1 VNNNKR
7 TLQHTLFRNSLL
19 LILIPLL
26 TLGFLVF
33 FFVRS
38 RLEEEML
45 QKNAFLAESV
55 FSQVDFFLREQES
68 FLKKLSTLV
77 LEGIL
82 ETTAINT
89 YLQKAE
95 HSIEGLERVFVLD
108 GGGTCVFSSEPGAV
122 GVGNDFSSQVFFRE
136 CTVPLQINWSSSFI
150 PILGDSPLVAVSFK
164 SASFVFVGFV
174 DLTSLMQSAW
184 LSGRV
189 DLPQVSIVDRYGV
202 FVAHSQ
208 PQMVF
213 QRQQV
218 DLSLLERWQEH
229 RNQEDSLQAS
239 FPHMDHLVH
248 FRFVPRTNWSI
259 LIEENYAQSMKS
271 LRDMQLF
278 FFLGLLFSMGISF
291 FLSRSLSRRL
301 GKAMGTLVNHA
312 RAFAAGNFR
321 SVTEAFPYTEL
332 EELVG
337 AMNRMAE
344 EIEERER
351 NLEKQ
356 GKTLE
361 IQNREL
367 RRLNLE
373 LQAFSYSV
381 SHDLRAPLR
390 SLDGFSQ
397 AVLEDYSDR
406 LDETGKDF
414 LRRIRLSSK
423 KMARLID
430 DILQLSRVSRKEL
443 VMQDCDLNQ
452 LSKHCFKVVMEW
464 YPESKAEFV
473 SPPNPVRVQGDY
485 RLLQIAMQNLL
496 ANAVKFASGKP
507 DPKVWFGEEWNG
519 GKREFFVRDNG
530 VGFNM
535 DFVSKVFDP
544 FQRLH
549 TEKEF
554 PGTGIGLS
562 LVKRIITR
570 HGGDIRAQGEE
581 GVGATITFSL
591 GNQERR

>member
-1 VNNNKR
+1 
-7 TLQHTLFRNSLL
+7 
-19 LILIPLL
+19 
-26 TLGFLVF
+26 
-33 FFVRS
+33 
-38 RLEEEML
+38 
-45 QKNAFLAESV
+45 
-55 FSQVDFFLREQES
+55 
-68 FLKKLSTLV
+68 
-77 LEGIL
+77 
-82 ETTAINT
+82 
-89 YLQKAE
+89 
-95 HSIEGLERVFVLD
+95 
-108 GGGTCVFSSEPGAV
+108 
-122 GVGNDFSSQVFFRE
+122 
-136 CTVPLQINWSSSFI
+136 
-150 PILGDSPLVAVSFK
+150 
-164 SASFVFVGFV
+164 
-174 DLTSLMQSAW
+174 
-184 LSGRV
+184 
-189 DLPQVSIVDRYGV
+189 
-202 FVAHSQ
+202 
-208 PQMVF
+208 
-213 QRQQV
+213 
-218 DLSLLERWQEH
+218 
-229 RNQEDSLQAS
+229 
-239 FPHMDHLVH
+239 
-248 FRFVPRTNWSI
+248 
-259 LIEENYAQSMKS
+259 
-271 LRDMQLF
+271 
-278 FFLGLLFSMGISF
+278 
-291 FLSRSLSRRL
+291 
-301 GKAMGTLVNHA
+301 